1 MNFKDYSLNDHI
13 EHTLNAFAY
22 RKDNIR
28 VDITEDCNI
37 HRTGSVVVQTYKGK
51 ICTDVRTTKNHLSIE
66 YDGAYKYSKS
76 YSEEKF
82 IGVNVEYAKD
92 LLRKRVSRKS
102 NDFYTLYYSKDDVSA
117 YKNTKDGK
125 YVFEMNGTHKMY
137 KINTARTNYTEK
149 YTIVSNKLVESCL
162 ANNKISVT
170 LSKTL
175 SGKVGNCR
183 IKRFK
188 DAKVINFELEGEP
201 CILRLMNNTVIFNAL
216 MNSELGT
223 YIEEIREMIVDAFQ
237 NLKKVPVNSTSFD
250 SILEFYTKN
259 AD

>member
-1 MNFKDYSLNDHI
+1 MNFKDYSLNEHI
-13 EHTLNAFAY
+13 EHSLDAFAF
-22 RKDNIR
+22 RKVNIR
-28 VDITEDCNI
+28 KDITEDCSV
-37 HRTGSVVVQTYKGK
+37 HRTGSSVLQSYKGK
-51 ICTDVRTTKNHLSIE
+51 VLTNVRASRNDVSIE
-66 YDGAYKYSKS
+66 YDEKYRYSKS

-82 IGVNVEYAKD
+82 VGVNIDYTKD

-102 NDFYTLYYSKDDVSA
+102 NDFYTMFYSKDDVTA
-117 YKNTKDGK
+117 YKSTKKGK
-125 YVFEMNGTHKMY
+125 YTFKMNGTHKTY
-137 KINTARTNYTEK
+137 QINTLGTNYTEK
-149 YTIVSNKLVESCL
+149 YTSVSNKLVESCL

-188 DAKVINFELEGEP
+188 DAKVLNFELEGEP

-216 MNSELGT
+216 MDTELGT
-223 YIEEIREMIVDAFQ
+223 YIEEIREMIISAFQ
-237 NLKKVPVNSTSFD
+237 NLKQVPLHSTAFD
-250 SILEFYTKN
+250 SILEFYKNN